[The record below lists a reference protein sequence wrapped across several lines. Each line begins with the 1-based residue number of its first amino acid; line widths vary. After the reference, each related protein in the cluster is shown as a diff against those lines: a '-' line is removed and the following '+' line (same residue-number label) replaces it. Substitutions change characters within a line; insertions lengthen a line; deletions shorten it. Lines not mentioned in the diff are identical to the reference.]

1 MPDPAEKNLTHCAH
15 RMISCWRVEPIE
27 AMLGPV
33 ELTMNLLPQFPS
45 FVPRIRLRR
54 MLPLSMRRIAA
65 CALLACA
72 GSIPPLHAQNAALVS
87 PQAQKAP
94 ESLPTAP
101 SASAANPDVAVS
113 AFASYQR
120 QARFAALPG
129 SSFDPGNRSFINPFQ
144 TLAKF
149 GGPSGAPASAMRFDG
164 TCSFGS
170 GRQATSGFNQ
180 FNSFSM
186 GVRQG
191 PPGTLFSSS
200 SMTGGPFG
208 TTPQPSLNQ
217 LMRGAFNLPLNSSSS
232 SALRFQYS
240 GILMPA
246 GSLSDLARPYSSVLF
261 TSSDLGN
268 GMFLSAGTYNSG
280 HSMAGAPTLPAGNGS
295 GAPKRPASGVAIK
308 LSF

>member
-1 MPDPAEKNLTHCAH
+1 
-15 RMISCWRVEPIE
+15 
-27 AMLGPV
+27 
-33 ELTMNLLPQFPS
+33 
-45 FVPRIRLRR
+45 
-54 MLPLSMRRIAA
+54 MLPMSLRPITIF
-65 CALLACA
+65 ALLACA
-72 GSIPPLHAQNAALVS
+72 GSIAPLHAQNAALVS
-87 PQAQKAP
+87 PQVQKAA
-94 ESLPTAP
+94 EALPTPP

-120 QARFAALPG
+120 QAQFTTLPG

-144 TLAKF
+144 PPANF
-149 GGPSGAPASAMRFDG
+149 GDPYGARASAMRFDG
-164 TCSFGS
+164 TSSFGS
-170 GRQATSGFNQ
+170 GRQTAAGFNQ

-186 GVRQG
+186 GGRQG
-191 PPGTLFSSS
+191 SPGTLFSSS

-240 GILMPA
+240 AMLMPA
-246 GSLSDLARPYSSVLF
+246 GSLSDLARPNSSVLF

-268 GMFLSAGTYNSG
+268 GVFLSAGTYNGG
-280 HSMAGAPTLPAGNGS
+280 HSMAGTPAVAQGNGS
-295 GAPKRPASGVAIK
+295 GAPKHSASGVAIK